1 MTAPSS
7 ATATSSGTA
16 PSGDK
21 PKGSRPSHRIF
32 RSAETDGVK
41 SVQEIGAL
49 WPHKDGKGFSIKL
62 KTAVQPGDDLMIRAP
77 KGGF

>member
-7 ATATSSGTA
+7 ATSTTSATSS
-16 PSGDK
+16 DK

-32 RSAETDGVK
+32 RSAEVEGVK

-62 KTAVQPGDDLMIRAP
+62 KTTVNPGDDLMIRAP
-77 KGGF
+77 KGGA